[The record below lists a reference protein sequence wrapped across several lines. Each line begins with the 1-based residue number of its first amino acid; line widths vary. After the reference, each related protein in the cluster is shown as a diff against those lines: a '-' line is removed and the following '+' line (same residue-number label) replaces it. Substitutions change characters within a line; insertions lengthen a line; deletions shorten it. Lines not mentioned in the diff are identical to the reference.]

1 MYKNKQ
7 INSGMCT
14 CMAKNRQLLGM
25 GTKLEQWYRI
35 SLRYP
40 GTQTGNEANI
50 HVNQ

>member
-7 INSGMCT
+7 INNGMCT
-14 CMAKNRQLLGM
+14 CMAQNRQVWALNLSSGI
-25 GTKLEQWYRI
+25 EFHSDI
-35 SLRYP
+35 YP